1 MKDKTITKT
10 LWSETLIEILILA
23 LQKKRPD
30 SEITE
35 IIKEIR
41 AKGFKRRYIIGK
53 VEKELGAETA
63 RRVKTLIGD

>member
-10 LWSETLIEILILA
+10 LWTETLIEILVIA

-30 SEITE
+30 SEIKE
-35 IIKEIR
+35 LIKEIR
-41 AKGFKRRYIIGK
+41 AKGFKPRYITGK